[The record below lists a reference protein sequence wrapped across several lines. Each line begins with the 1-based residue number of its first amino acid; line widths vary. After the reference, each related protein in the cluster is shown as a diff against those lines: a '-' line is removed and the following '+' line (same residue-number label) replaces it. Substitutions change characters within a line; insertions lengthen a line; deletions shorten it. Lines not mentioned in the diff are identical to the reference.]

1 MILGVLILALVK
13 VFCVPLP
20 GVLIHYSRGDTR
32 LLHYTNKSFYK
43 DIVPIA
49 SYERE
54 LTEIENIG
62 LANRQLPYL
71 FFILTFIP
79 GLF

>member
-1 MILGVLILALVK
+1 MILDVLILTLVK
-13 VFCVPLP
+13 VLCVPLP
-20 GVLIHYSRGDTR
+20 VVLIHYSQGDTI

-54 LTEIENIG
+54 LTETENIRLDNG
-62 LANRQLPYL
+62 QFPYL